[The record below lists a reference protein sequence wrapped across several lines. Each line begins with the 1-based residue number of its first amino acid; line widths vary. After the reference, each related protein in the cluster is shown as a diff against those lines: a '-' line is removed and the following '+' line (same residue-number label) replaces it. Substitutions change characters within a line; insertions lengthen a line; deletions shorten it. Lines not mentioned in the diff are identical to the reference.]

1 MIFFRSDFCYDAF
14 GKYLLSF
21 MRYVRWILRSSW
33 VFFVFLYLLE
43 NRALVGKQEP
53 AVTYKTTLHTLY
65 QVYLRA
71 CKLSQNC
78 LSGGRSTQMYYLGTS
93 SNTTV

>member
-1 MIFFRSDFCYDAF
+1 MDFKIILGFFCFS
-14 GKYLLSF
+14 LSF
-21 MRYVRWILRSSW
+21 RK
-33 VFFVFLYLLE
+33 
-43 NRALVGKQEP
+43 RALVGKQEP

>member
-1 MIFFRSDFCYDAF
+1 
-14 GKYLLSF
+14 

-33 VFFVFLYLLE
+33 FFLNLLE

-53 AVTYKTTLHTLY
+53 AVTYKTTLTTLY

-71 CKLSQNC
+71 CKLCHNC
-78 LSGGRSTQMYYLGTS
+78 LSGGRSTQVYYLGTS